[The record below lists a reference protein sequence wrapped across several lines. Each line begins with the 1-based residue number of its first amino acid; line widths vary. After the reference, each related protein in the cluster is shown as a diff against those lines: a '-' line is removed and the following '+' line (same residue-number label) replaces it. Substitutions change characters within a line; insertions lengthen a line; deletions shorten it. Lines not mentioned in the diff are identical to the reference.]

1 MRLQGWACCCETSWL
16 QGAGHLGDRLPLE
29 VAVIRLLVRIVGTD
43 STSGRESILA
53 QVESATYSPDH
64 LEAEIGVALDQAVR
78 SIGDVDEG
86 LLRQWQPEVSI
97 ALTADDEQVRPSLH
111 LSATL
116 LERLVQAGVSFDFD
130 PYV

>member
-1 MRLQGWACCCETSWL
+1 M
-16 QGAGHLGDRLPLE
+16 
-29 VAVIRLLVRIVGTD
+29 IRLLVRIVGTD

-111 LSATL
+111 LSSTL